1 MINEEASLG
10 NNANQLYI
18 FNETSLPHITMNIN
32 ICFLSY
38 LKKFTTI
45 HNLAVSLLFQYFLI
59 WIGSRTGLNH
69 SRVPLNYFFITMGEN
84 QDKKVLFIML
94 TVFKSAHFFVLSLPK
109 WLSLPDENHELNP
122 RVVIFIL
129 NANADNTTML
139 HDGPH
144 YGGLLR
150 WFCLIAPPDIGH
162 PIEKYILLQS
172 NKGRLMKLV
181 GRIKF
186 VVLDYRK

>member
-18 FNETSLPHITMNIN
+18 FNETSLPHITMKIN

-45 HNLAVSLLFQYFLI
+45 HNLAVSLLFQVMLYFLI

-69 SRVPLNYFFITMGEN
+69 SRVLLNYFFIIMGEN
-84 QDKKVLFIML
+84 QEMKILFIMS
-94 TVFKSAHFFVLSLPK
+94 TIFKSAHFFILSLPK
-109 WLSLPDENHELNP
+109 WLSLPDENHKLNP
-122 RVVIFIL
+122 RVVIFIH
-129 NANADNTTML
+129 NANAYNTTML
-139 HDGPH
+139 YDEPH

-150 WFCLIAPPDIGH
+150 WLYGH
-162 PIEKYILLQS
+162 
-172 NKGRLMKLV
+172 R
-181 GRIKF
+181 
-186 VVLDYRK
+186 